1 MGGGIFLWNTP
12 PSLREKLL
20 LTQKNPPCRYTAE
33 GEKEDQSVY
42 SFLPVRSS

>member
-1 MGGGIFLWNTP
+1 MWNAP
-12 PSLREKLL
+12 LPLREKLL
-20 LTQKNPPCRYTAE
+20 LTQKIPPCRYTAE